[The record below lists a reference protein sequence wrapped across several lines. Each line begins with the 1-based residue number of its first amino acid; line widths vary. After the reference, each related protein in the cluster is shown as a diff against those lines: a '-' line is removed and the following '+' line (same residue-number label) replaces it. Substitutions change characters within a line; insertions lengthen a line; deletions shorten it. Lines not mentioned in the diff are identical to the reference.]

1 MIEQGTL
8 PGLKLFPAGLALL
21 AVLVGAEC
29 VRAGATHYDQYE
41 TTGSIAGPTTPTDL
55 VAAELDPV
63 FTQKLAQR
71 WRAPYERT
79 HAATTQLRDRDN

>member
-8 PGLKLFPAGLALL
+8 PGVKLLPAGLALL

-29 VRAGATHYDQYE
+29 VRAGAAHYDQYE
-41 TTGSIAGPTTPTDL
+41 TTGSIAEPAAPSDL

-71 WRAPYERT
+71 WRAAYERSR
-79 HAATTQLRDRDN
+79 AAIAQDRDN

>member
-8 PGLKLFPAGLALL
+8 PGVKLLPAGLTLL
-21 AVLVGAEC
+21 AVLIGAEC
-29 VRAGATHYDQYE
+29 VRAGAAHYDQYE
-41 TTGSIAGPTTPTDL
+41 TMGSIAGSATSTDL

-71 WRAPYERT
+71 WRAPYEHS
-79 HAATTQLRDRDN
+79 HAVTAQLRDRDN

>member
-8 PGLKLFPAGLALL
+8 PVVKLFPAGLALL

-29 VRAGATHYDQYE
+29 VRAGVAHYDQYE
-41 TTGSIAGPTTPTDL
+41 TTGSIAGKAAPTDL

-71 WRAPYERT
+71 WRAPYERA
-79 HAATTQLRDRDN
+79 HAVTAQLPDRDN